1 MVAQEKK
8 QAEIRALRELESQ
21 RKLERARAESHREG
35 ELRRTEGNLVTK
47 CRAQSCRVRVVREER
62 DQGVARPHSARI
74 MACRTPTSTTPSR
87 HMYPERDQERGRR
100 PPSGLSGGVT
110 FRKTENN
117 GVQRTQSTTP
127 TARRPSPKPTPRM
140 SNSNMTLS
148 C

>member
-35 ELRRTEGNLVTK
+35 ELRRTGGNLVTK
-47 CRAQSCRVRVVREER
+47 CRAQSCRVRVVREE
-62 DQGVARPHSARI
+62 QEGAVARPRSARI

-87 HMYPERDQERGRR
+87 HMYPERKVEGR

-110 FRKTENN
+110 FRKTDQ
-117 GVQRTQSTTP
+117 GVQRTQSARTP
-127 TARRPSPKPTPRM
+127 TKSATPAARRPSPKPTPR
-140 SNSNMTLS
+140 
-148 C
+148 